1 MKDFCH
7 GFLAG
12 FWMGFLAGFCLQ
24 KIFGYSRFLA
34 LYKGTL

>member
-12 FWMGFLAGFCLQ
+12 FWMGFLADFWRCW
-24 KIFGYSRFLA
+24 IFGTY
-34 LYKGTL
+34 